1 MKIIKGILNV
11 IIAFLLV
18 IIIFIVLGKNI
29 LSNKL
34 LNKNYMLNK
43 MEEMQ
48 VYLQISR
55 DVQSGFENY
64 IYQSGLPEDTIK
76 DLYTDEMIRND
87 TNSILEYIY
96 DGTEIKIS
104 DDIVRANLEQKIVS
118 YVEGQNLKL
127 NDQGRKN
134 ISDFEDLI
142 VNEYKTNV
150 NIDEYNSSLQV
161 FPIIHNV
168 VQKLQDINQKI
179 WYLPIIAL
187 LIVLFVFILINRK
200 NLLIAIQ
207 YLSIS
212 SLSIGVIL
220 KIALNLVLKSFDID
234 NIVLFSTAMTNLVIN
249 IIKEILYSLLDNS
262 NIFVI
267 CGIVGI
273 IVTSLLKNISTNKD

>member
-11 IIAFLLV
+11 IFAFLLV
-18 IIIFIVLGKNI
+18 IITFIVLGKNI

-64 IYQSGLPEDTIK
+64 IYQSGLPEDTINN
-76 DLYTDEMIRND
+76 LYTDEMIRND

-179 WYLPIIAL
+179 WHLPIIAL

-220 KIALNLVLKSFDID
+220 KLTVNLVFKNFDID

-273 IVTSLLKNISTNKD
+273 IVSSLLKNISTNKD

>member
-11 IIAFLLV
+11 IFAFLLV
-18 IIIFIVLGKNI
+18 IITFIVLGKNI

-64 IYQSGLPEDTIK
+64 IYQSGLPEDTINN
-76 DLYTDEMIRND
+76 LYTDEMIRND

-179 WYLPIIAL
+179 WHLPIIAL
-187 LIVLFVFILINRK
+187 LILLFVFILINRK

-220 KIALNLVLKSFDID
+220 KLTVNLVFKNFDID

-273 IVTSLLKNISTNKD
+273 IVSSLLKNISTNKD

>member
-11 IIAFLLV
+11 IFAFLLV
-18 IIIFIVLGKNI
+18 LITFIILGKNI
-29 LSNKL
+29 LSNKI

-64 IYQSGLPEDTIK
+64 IYQSGLPEDTINN
-76 DLYTDEMIRND
+76 LYTDEMIRND

-179 WYLPIIAL
+179 WHLPIIAL

-220 KIALNLVLKSFDID
+220 KLTVNLVFKNFDID

-273 IVTSLLKNISTNKD
+273 IVSSLLKNISTNKD

>member
-11 IIAFLLV
+11 IFAFLLV
-18 IIIFIVLGKNI
+18 IITFIVLGKNI

-64 IYQSGLPEDTIK
+64 IYQSGLPEDTINN
-76 DLYTDEMIRND
+76 LYTDEMIRND

-104 DDIVRANLEQKIVS
+104 DEIVRANLEQKIVS

-179 WYLPIIAL
+179 WHLPIIAL

-220 KIALNLVLKSFDID
+220 KLTVNLVFKNFDID

-273 IVTSLLKNISTNKD
+273 IVSSLLKNISTNKD

>member
-11 IIAFLLV
+11 IFAFLLV
-18 IIIFIVLGKNI
+18 IITFIVLGKNI

-64 IYQSGLPEDTIK
+64 IYQSGLPEDTIN
-76 DLYTDEMIRND
+76 DLFTDEMIKND

-104 DDIVRANLEQKIVS
+104 DDVVRANLEQKIVS

-179 WYLPIIAL
+179 WHLPIIAL

-220 KIALNLVLKSFDID
+220 KLTVNLVFKNFDID

-273 IVTSLLKNISTNKD
+273 IVSSLLKNISTNKD

>member
-1 MKIIKGILNV
+1 MKVIKGILNI

-18 IIIFIVLGKNI
+18 IIIFTILGKYI
-29 LSNKL
+29 LSNML

-55 DVQSGFENY
+55 DVQNGFENY

-76 DLYTDEMIRND
+76 DLYTDEMIKND
-87 TNSILEYIY
+87 TNSIVNYVY
-96 DGTEIKIS
+96 DGTEIKLS
-104 DDIVRANLEQKIVS
+104 DDIVRSNLEQKITS
-118 YVEGQNLKL
+118 YVESQGLKL
-127 NDQGRKN
+127 NEQGRKN
-134 ISDFEDLI
+134 ISEFEDLI
-142 VNEYKTNV
+142 IYEYKTNI
-150 NIDEYNSSLQV
+150 NTDEYNSSLQV
-161 FPIIHNV
+161 FPIIRSIAYE
-168 VQKLQDINQKI
+168 LQNINNKI
-179 WYLPIIAL
+179 WHFPILIFVVL
-187 LIVLFVFILINRK
+187 LSFLVIINRK
-200 NLLIAIQ
+200 NLLIVIQ

-212 SLSIGVIL
+212 ILSVGVIL
-220 KIALNLVLKSFDID
+220 KIAVNLVLKYFDID

-273 IVTSLLKNISTNKD
+273 IITALLKNIYQNKD

>member
-11 IIAFLLV
+11 IFAFLLV
-18 IIIFIVLGKNI
+18 IITFIVLGKII

-64 IYQSGLPEDTIK
+64 IYQSGLPEDTINN
-76 DLYTDEMIRND
+76 LYTDEMIRND

-179 WYLPIIAL
+179 WHLPIIAL
-187 LIVLFVFILINRK
+187 LILLFVFILINRK

-220 KIALNLVLKSFDID
+220 KLTVNLVFKNFDID

-273 IVTSLLKNISTNKD
+273 IVSSLLKNISTNKD

>member
-11 IIAFLLV
+11 IFAFLLV
-18 IIIFIVLGKNI
+18 IITFIVLGKNI

-64 IYQSGLPEDTIK
+64 IYQSGLPEDTINN
-76 DLYTDEMIRND
+76 LYTDEMIRND

-127 NDQGRKN
+127 NDQGKKN

-179 WYLPIIAL
+179 WHLPIIAL

-220 KIALNLVLKSFDID
+220 KLTVNLVFKNFDID

-273 IVTSLLKNISTNKD
+273 IVSSLLKNISTNKD

>member
-11 IIAFLLV
+11 IFAFLLV
-18 IIIFIVLGKNI
+18 IITFIVLGKNI

-64 IYQSGLPEDTIK
+64 IYQSGLPEDTINN
-76 DLYTDEMIRND
+76 LYTDEMIKND

-179 WYLPIIAL
+179 WHLPIIAL
-187 LIVLFVFILINRK
+187 LILLFVFILINRK

-220 KIALNLVLKSFDID
+220 KLTVNLVFKNFDID

-273 IVTSLLKNISTNKD
+273 IVSSILKNISTNKD

>member
-11 IIAFLLV
+11 IFAFLLV
-18 IIIFIVLGKNI
+18 IITFIVLGKNI

-64 IYQSGLPEDTIK
+64 IYQSGLPEDTINN
-76 DLYTDEMIRND
+76 LYTDEMIKND

-179 WYLPIIAL
+179 WHLPIIAL
-187 LIVLFVFILINRK
+187 LILLFVFILINRK

-220 KIALNLVLKSFDID
+220 KLTVNLVFKNFDID

-273 IVTSLLKNISTNKD
+273 IVSSLLKNISTNKD

>member
-11 IIAFLLV
+11 IFAFLLV
-18 IIIFIVLGKNI
+18 IITFIVLGKNI

-64 IYQSGLPEDTIK
+64 IYQSGLPEDTIN
-76 DLYTDEMIRND
+76 DLFTDEMIKND

-104 DDIVRANLEQKIVS
+104 DEIVRDNLEQKIVS

-179 WYLPIIAL
+179 WHLPIIAL

-220 KIALNLVLKSFDID
+220 KLTVNLVFKNFDID

-273 IVTSLLKNISTNKD
+273 IVSSLLKNISTNKD

>member
-273 IVTSLLKNISTNKD
+273 IVSSLLKNISTNKD

>member
-179 WYLPIIAL
+179 WHLPIIAL

>member
-11 IIAFLLV
+11 IFAFLLV
-18 IIIFIVLGKNI
+18 IITFIVLGKNI

-64 IYQSGLPEDTIK
+64 IYQSGLPKDTINN
-76 DLYTDEMIRND
+76 LYTDEMIKND

-179 WYLPIIAL
+179 WHLPIIAL
-187 LIVLFVFILINRK
+187 LILLFVFILINRK

-220 KIALNLVLKSFDID
+220 KLTVNLVFKNFDID

-273 IVTSLLKNISTNKD
+273 IVSSLLKNISTNKD